1 METATALS
9 AGTEHDSEHGH
20 EHGND
25 APLLADVLR
34 CYKPHCRYL
43 GSMTVRGTG
52 DRLTGRGELSIP
64 ESCYIDDT
72 GHLNAVEVN
81 ICYNQMLY
89 YVIAKAV
96 DAKLVPAFAQ
106 WTMDDYWAK
115 QLPEIL
121 IARMQCSFVRPI
133 DARHFYGEFELLRS
147 TRLRGLLSLE
157 TAFRYWDDADGRC
170 DGRVRV
176 AITNA

>member
-1 METATALS
+1 METATSPAPDVEHPTDTALL
-9 AGTEHDSEHGH
+9 T
-20 EHGND
+20 
-25 APLLADVLR
+25 DVLR

-43 GSMTVRGTG
+43 RSMTVRVTEG
-52 DRLTGRGELSIP
+52 RLTGRGELRIP

-89 YVIAKAV
+89 YVIAAAV
-96 DAKLVPAFAQ
+96 EWNLTPAFAR

-115 QLPEIL
+115 QLPDIL
-121 IARMQCSFVRPI
+121 IARMQSSFLRPI
-133 DARHFYGEFELLRS
+133 DPRSFHGEFEVLRS
-147 TRLRGLLSLE
+147 TRLKDMLTLE
-157 TAFRYWDDADGRC
+157 TAFRYGDDAGGRC